1 MKSLQFALMSVFIVG
16 CTSAP
21 SHNNLSQTVYPTVS
35 IRGPACGAHTE
46 PQLDVRGDAAFAKS
60 LVNTNL
66 VCQIGNLYSEAKL
79 GEFAKARCMNSDT
92 YLMLKSFA
100 QNRMVGSVTAGAD
113 GSVTFQTDSV
123 SNLTLDP
130 GSFSSNSNT
139 QEQII
144 CVKEELFAGDK
155 TKVLKIAEYEC
166 QRKVYG
172 EIRSKFIRSF
182 FADKALKDKY
192 GSVSNMK
199 FDLSQMDNGNFQAS
213 NLQINDLALPG
224 VGSAKVDVSKNPCEV
239 IQVTASVR

>member
-1 MKSLQFALMSVFIVG
+1 MKSLPFALMLVFVAG
-16 CTSAP
+16 CTSTP
-21 SHNNLSQTVYPTVS
+21 SHTNTTQTVYPTVS
-35 IRGPACGAHTE
+35 IRGPACDGHTA
-46 PQLDVRGDAAFAKS
+46 PQLEVRGDAAFAKS
-60 LVNTNL
+60 LVGTNL

-100 QNRMVGSVTAGAD
+100 QNRMVGAVTASAD

-130 GSFSSNSNT
+130 GAFSSNSNT
-139 QEQII
+139 QEQIN
-144 CVKEELFAGDK
+144 CVKEQLFTGDRA
-155 TKVLKIAEYEC
+155 KVLKIAEYEC

-172 EIRSKFIRSF
+172 EIRSKFIRGF

-192 GSVSNMK
+192 GGISDMK